1 MSPVRLF
8 CNIKNENRSK
18 IYSWEDQ
25 LLMKRSRVDNEPK
38 SSKSSDD
45 LGMEW
50 ILELKE
56 LTKRNFQLDVL

>member
-1 MSPVRLF
+1 
-8 CNIKNENRSK
+8 
-18 IYSWEDQ
+18 
-25 LLMKRSRVDNEPK
+25 MKRSRVDNEPK